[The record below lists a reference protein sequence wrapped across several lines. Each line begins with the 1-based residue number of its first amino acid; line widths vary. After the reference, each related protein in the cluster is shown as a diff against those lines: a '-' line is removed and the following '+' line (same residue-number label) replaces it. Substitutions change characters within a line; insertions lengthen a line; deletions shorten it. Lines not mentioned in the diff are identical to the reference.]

1 MHFQRDEVYIG
12 TAEERAAKN
21 MEDHVENL
29 QTGPGHMYKL
39 PGFYEDAPDSLK
51 ELVSKDPAVQAY
63 MRSIH
68 EKSERMDDTDRDIE
82 SGEDVAADHVADD
95 ISASYSA

>member
-1 MHFQRDEVYIG
+1 MLIETNPSSFTSISMDLSLV
-12 TAEERAAKN
+12 
-21 MEDHVENL
+21 L
-29 QTGPGHMYKL
+29 
-39 PGFYEDAPDSLK
+39 DSLK